1 MLRFQMRMSKTEQ
14 QTNTREKNKATLER
28 QMTLEVYRSTE
39 LSLVQALNNNSIFLF
54 YFQIQSTNLI
64 SFALHLC
71 LT

>member
-1 MLRFQMRMSKTEQ
+1 MRMSKTEQ
-14 QTNTREKNKATLER
+14 QTNTREKNKATLKR